1 LEISEIAQT
10 LYPFMGSEY
19 VKPQDFLIALLDSVS
34 NDDEATFSVFLMIT
48 YEDFTMV
55 LDH

>member
-1 LEISEIAQT
+1 MEISEITQT

-34 NDDEATFSVFLMIT
+34 NDDEATIFGFSDDNLRRF
-48 YEDFTMV
+48 
-55 LDH
+55 